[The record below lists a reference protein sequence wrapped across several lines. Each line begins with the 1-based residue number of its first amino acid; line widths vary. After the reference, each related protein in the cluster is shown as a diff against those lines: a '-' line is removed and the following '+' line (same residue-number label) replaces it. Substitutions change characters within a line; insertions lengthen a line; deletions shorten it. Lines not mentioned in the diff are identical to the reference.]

1 MGRTLRGSQRDK
13 RTKKLLREQ
22 RRKRKAKRNYDT
34 GAVTMDRRDVRGR
47 EF

>member
-34 GAVTMDRRDVRGR
+34 AAMDRRDVKDR